1 MDDEDMCV
9 YKENGI
15 IKSLGWNINS
25 SFLQNDMPLAACHQ
39 AGGGLGE
46 GLQNL
51 AIPMGLI
58 LLKNTIDSNTKKPMT
73 ELIDEPAV
81 IGEDMYSKLLGLAG
95 KTVRKTAGK
104 TVRKTARKTARKT
117 HITRK
122 NKHQRKH
129 KTKRK
134 TRKNK

>member
-95 KTVRKTAGK
+95 KTVRKTA
-104 TVRKTARKTARKT
+104 RKTARKT
-117 HITRK
+117 HSTRK

>member
-1 MDDEDMCV
+1 MCV

-58 LLKNTIDSNTKKPMT
+58 LLKNTIDSNTKKSMT

-81 IGEDMYSKLLGLAG
+81 IGEDMYSKLLGL
-95 KTVRKTAGK
+95 AGK

>member
-1 MDDEDMCV
+1 MCV

-95 KTVRKTAGK
+95 KT
-104 TVRKTARKTARKT
+104 ARKNARKT
-117 HITRK
+117 HSTRK
-122 NKHQRKH
+122 NKHQRKY

>member
-1 MDDEDMCV
+1 MCV

-95 KTVRKTAGK
+95 KTVRKTA
-104 TVRKTARKTARKT
+104 RKTARKT
-117 HITRK
+117 HSTRK